1 MSCRA
6 TNLPSE
12 SEPAPHRAEAA
23 AAENAANASVMMAA
37 ASEVP
42 ARCRGRPQFG
52 SEVAFQIDRVVF
64 AWAHLEALAGAFAS
78 VGLTTDY
85 GGIHTNGATHMAT
98 LGFGDGSYLELISV
112 RQPGQQAPV
121 WQHHIATN
129 GGLCAWSVSV
139 GDVHRVS
146 DRLRTLQV
154 PVDGPR
160 SSNRRR
166 PDGET
171 IESEIAFVG
180 AEGMGSLHPFMITD
194 RTPRE
199 NRVRVSE
206 SLDGSGLAGLDS
218 VVLAVPDVVAAAIE
232 FQRVYGAGEPVDID
246 ADAFPG
252 RTVQLHGEP
261 VAITSPASAGDW
273 VARRIATYGPTPCAC
288 LIRATDMAA
297 SRDRLP
303 LTEPARFGDREV
315 AWIDSEKLRPLRIGV
330 VPE

>member
-1 MSCRA
+1 MPAQPREA
-6 TNLPSE
+6 SE
-12 SEPAPHRAEAA
+12 S
-23 AAENAANASVMMAA
+23 
-37 ASEVP
+37 
-42 ARCRGRPQFG
+42 G

-98 LGFGDGSYLELISV
+98 LGFGDGTYLELISV

-129 GGLCAWSVSV
+129 GGICAWSVSV
-139 GDVHRVS
+139 GDVHRIS
-146 DRLRTLQV
+146 DRLRTLGM

-160 SSNRRR
+160 SSSRRR
-166 PDGET
+166 PDGEQ
-171 IESEIAFVG
+171 IESELAFVG

-199 NRVRVSE
+199 NRVRVAASI
-206 SLDGSGLAGLDS
+206 DGSGLAGLDS
-218 VVLAVPDVVAAAIE
+218 VVLAVPDVETAAIE

-261 VAITSPASAGDW
+261 VAITSPATDDDW
-273 VARRIATYGPTPCAC
+273 VAKRLGTYGPTPCAC
-288 LIRATDMAA
+288 LVRSTNMAT
-297 SRDRLP
+297 SRGRLP
-303 LTEPARFGDREV
+303 LSEPTRFGDRDV
-315 AWIDSEKLRPLRIGV
+315 VWIDSEALRPLRIGV
-330 VPE
+330 VRE

>member
-1 MSCRA
+1 
-6 TNLPSE
+6 
-12 SEPAPHRAEAA
+12 
-23 AAENAANASVMMAA
+23 MMAVD
-37 ASEVP
+37 SEFP
-42 ARCRGRPQFG
+42 ARRRGRPQFG
-52 SEVAFQIDRVVF
+52 GEVAFQIDRVVF
-64 AWAHLEALAGAFAS
+64 AWAHLEALASAFAS
-78 VGLTTDY
+78 VSLTTDY
-85 GGIHTNGATHMAT
+85 GGIHTHGATHMAT
-98 LGFGDGSYLELISV
+98 LGFGDGTYLELISV

-146 DRLRTLQV
+146 DRLRALAM

-160 SSNRRR
+160 ASSRRR

-199 NRVRVSE
+199 NRVRVATSI
-206 SLDGSGLAGLDS
+206 SGSGLAGLDS
-218 VVLAVPDVVAAAIE
+218 VVLAVPDVEAAAIE

-252 RTVQLHGEP
+252 RTVLLHGEP
-261 VAITSPASAGDW
+261 LAITSPASPGDW
-273 VARRIATYGPTPCAC
+273 VARRIAAYGPTPCAC
-288 LIRATDMAA
+288 LVRSTDMAA

-303 LTEPARFGDREV
+303 LTEPVRFGDRNV

-330 VPE
+330 VPD

>member
-1 MSCRA
+1 MKR
-6 TNLPSE
+6 
-12 SEPAPHRAEAA
+12 R
-23 AAENAANASVMMAA
+23 
-37 ASEVP
+37 
-42 ARCRGRPQFG
+42 RRPEFG

-98 LGFGDGSYLELISV
+98 LGFADGSYLELISV

-129 GGLCAWSVSV
+129 GGICAWSVSV
-139 GDVHRVS
+139 GDVHKIS
-146 DRLRTLQV
+146 DRLRTLGM

-160 SSNRRR
+160 SSSRRR

-199 NRVRVSE
+199 NRVRISSSV
-206 SLDGSGLAGLDS
+206 DGSGLAGLDS
-218 VVLAVPDVVAAAIE
+218 VVLAAPDVEAAAIE

-246 ADAFPG
+246 TDAFPG

-261 VAITSPASAGDW
+261 VAITSPATADDW
-273 VARRIATYGPTPCAC
+273 VARRLRTYGPTPCAC
-288 LIRATDMAA
+288 LLRSTDMAA
-297 SRDRLP
+297 SHDRLP
-303 LTEPARFGDREV
+303 LTRPARLDDREV
-315 AWIDSEKLRPLRIGV
+315 AWLESEKLRPLRIGV

>member
-1 MSCRA
+1 
-6 TNLPSE
+6 
-12 SEPAPHRAEAA
+12 
-23 AAENAANASVMMAA
+23 MA
-37 ASEVP
+37 
-42 ARCRGRPQFG
+42 FH
-52 SEVAFQIDRVVF
+52 IDRVVF

-98 LGFGDGSYLELISV
+98 LGFTDGSYLELISV

-139 GDVHRVS
+139 GDVHKIS
-146 DRLRTLQV
+146 DRLRALGM

-160 SSNRRR
+160 SSSRRR

-171 IESEIAFVG
+171 IEAEIAFVG

-199 NRVRVSE
+199 NRVRIS
-206 SLDGSGLAGLDS
+206 SSINGSGLSGLGS
-218 VVLAVPDVVAAAIE
+218 VVLAAPDVEVAAIE

-246 ADAFPG
+246 TDAFPG

-261 VAITSPASAGDW
+261 VAITSPASADDW
-273 VARRIATYGPTPCAC
+273 VARRIRAYGPTPCAC
-288 LIRATDMAA
+288 LVRSTNMAA
-297 SRDRLP
+297 SHDRLP
-303 LTEPARFGDREV
+303 LTEPARFGEHEV
-315 AWIDSEKLRPLRIGV
+315 AWIESEKLRPLCIGV

>member
-1 MSCRA
+1 MQPREA
-6 TNLPSE
+6 LE
-12 SEPAPHRAEAA
+12 S
-23 AAENAANASVMMAA
+23 
-37 ASEVP
+37 
-42 ARCRGRPQFG
+42 G

-78 VGLTTDY
+78 AGLTTDY

-129 GGLCAWSVSV
+129 GGICAWSVSV
-139 GDVHRVS
+139 GDVHRIS
-146 DRLRTLQV
+146 DRLRALGM

-160 SSNRRR
+160 SSSRRR
-166 PDGET
+166 PDGEK

-199 NRVRVSE
+199 NRVRLSDSV
-206 SLDGSGLAGLDS
+206 DGSGLAGLHS
-218 VVLAVPDVVAAAIE
+218 VVLAAPDAEAAAIE
-232 FQRVYGAGEPVDID
+232 LQRVYGAGEPVDID
-246 ADAFPG
+246 AGAFPG

-261 VAITSPASAGDW
+261 VAITSPATDDDW
-273 VARRIATYGPTPCAC
+273 VAKRLRTYGPTPCAC
-288 LIRATDMAA
+288 LVRSTNVAA
-297 SRDRLP
+297 SHRRLP
-303 LTEPARFGDREV
+303 LSEPTRFGDRDV
-315 AWIDSEKLRPLRIGV
+315 AWISSETLQPLRIGV
-330 VPE
+330 VAE

>member
-1 MSCRA
+1 M
-6 TNLPSE
+6 
-12 SEPAPHRAEAA
+12 
-23 AAENAANASVMMAA
+23 
-37 ASEVP
+37 
-42 ARCRGRPQFG
+42 
-52 SEVAFQIDRVVF
+52 AFQIDRVVF

-78 VGLTTDY
+78 VGLATDY

-98 LGFGDGSYLELISV
+98 LGFADGSYLELISV

-139 GDVHRVS
+139 GDVHKIS
-146 DRLRTLQV
+146 GRLKTLGM

-160 SSNRRR
+160 SSTRRR

-199 NRVRVSE
+199 NRVRFSK
-206 SLDGSGLAGLDS
+206 SIDGSGLTGLDS
-218 VVLAVPDVVAAAIE
+218 VVLAAPDVEAAAIE

-246 ADAFPG
+246 TDAFPG

-261 VAITSPASAGDW
+261 VAITSPASDDDW
-273 VARRIATYGPTPCAC
+273 VARRIRTYGPTPCAC
-288 LIRATDMAA
+288 LVRSTNMTA

-303 LTEPARFGDREV
+303 LAMPARFGDRRV
-315 AWIDSEKLRPLRIGV
+315 AWLESEKLRGLRMGV
-330 VPE
+330 VRG

>member
-1 MSCRA
+1 MQRRR
-6 TNLPSE
+6 PSE
-12 SEPAPHRAEAA
+12 
-23 AAENAANASVMMAA
+23 
-37 ASEVP
+37 
-42 ARCRGRPQFG
+42 FG

-78 VGLTTDY
+78 VGLATDY

-121 WQHHIATN
+121 WQRHIATN
-129 GGLCAWSVSV
+129 GGICAWSVAV
-139 GDVHRVS
+139 GDVHRIS
-146 DRLRTLQV
+146 DRLRTLGM

-160 SSNRRR
+160 ASSRRR
-166 PDGET
+166 PDGEA
-171 IESEIAFVG
+171 IESELAFAG

-199 NRVRVSE
+199 NRVRTSE
-206 SLDGSGLAGLDS
+206 SVGGSGLAGLDS
-218 VVLAVPDVVAAAIE
+218 VVLAVPDVETAAIE

-246 ADAFPG
+246 VDALPG
-252 RTVQLHGEP
+252 RTVRLHGEP
-261 VAITSPASAGDW
+261 VAITSPASPDDW
-273 VARRIATYGPTPCAC
+273 VARRLRTYGPTPCAC
-288 LIRATDMAA
+288 LIRSSSMAA

-303 LTEPARFGDREV
+303 LTEPARFGNQEV
-315 AWIDSEKLRPLRIGV
+315 AWIDSETLRSLHIGI

>member
-1 MSCRA
+1 
-6 TNLPSE
+6 
-12 SEPAPHRAEAA
+12 
-23 AAENAANASVMMAA
+23 MMAA
-37 ASEVP
+37 VSGIP

-78 VGLTTDY
+78 VSLTTDY
-85 GGIHTNGATHMAT
+85 GGIHTNGVTHMAT

-146 DRLRTLQV
+146 DRLRALEM

-160 SSNRRR
+160 SSRRRR

-171 IESEIAFVG
+171 IDSEIAFVG

-206 SLDGSGLAGLDS
+206 SIDGSGLAGLDS
-218 VVLAVPDVVAAAIE
+218 VVLAVPDVEAAAIE

-261 VAITSPASAGDW
+261 VAITSPASADDW
-273 VARRIATYGPTPCAC
+273 VSRRIETYGPTPCAC
-288 LIRATDMAA
+288 FIRSTDMAA

-303 LTEPARFGDREV
+303 LTEPVRFGDRKV

>member
-1 MSCRA
+1 M
-6 TNLPSE
+6 
-12 SEPAPHRAEAA
+12 
-23 AAENAANASVMMAA
+23 
-37 ASEVP
+37 P
-42 ARCRGRPQFG
+42 ARSREASKFG

-64 AWAHLEALAGAFAS
+64 AWAHLEALAGAFGS

-129 GGLCAWSVSV
+129 GGICAWSVSV

-146 DRLRTLQV
+146 DRLRALGM

-160 SSNRRR
+160 SSSRRR
-166 PDGET
+166 PDGEK

-199 NRVRVSE
+199 NRVRLS
-206 SLDGSGLAGLDS
+206 DAAGGSGLAGLHS
-218 VVLAVPDVVAAAIE
+218 VVLAAPDVEAAAIE
-232 FQRVYGAGEPVDID
+232 LQRVYGAGEPVDID
-246 ADAFPG
+246 AGAFPG
-252 RTVQLHGEP
+252 RTMQLHGEP
-261 VAITSPASAGDW
+261 VAITSPATEDDW
-273 VARRIATYGPTPCAC
+273 VAKRLRTYGPTPCAC
-288 LIRATDMAA
+288 LVRSTSMAA
-297 SRDRLP
+297 SRRRLP
-303 LTEPARFGDREV
+303 LSEPTPFGDREV
-315 AWIDSEKLRPLRIGV
+315 AWIDSETLRSLRIGI

>member
-1 MSCRA
+1 MPVQPREA
-6 TNLPSE
+6 SE
-12 SEPAPHRAEAA
+12 S
-23 AAENAANASVMMAA
+23 
-37 ASEVP
+37 
-42 ARCRGRPQFG
+42 GD
-52 SEVAFQIDRVVF
+52 EVAFQIDRVVF

-129 GGLCAWSVSV
+129 GGICAWSVSV
-139 GDVHRVS
+139 GDVHRIS
-146 DRLRTLQV
+146 DRLRALGM

-160 SSNRRR
+160 SSSRRR
-166 PDGET
+166 PDGER

-180 AEGMGSLHPFMITD
+180 AEGVGSLHPFMITD

-199 NRVRVSE
+199 NRVRLSDSADE
-206 SLDGSGLAGLDS
+206 SGLAGLHS
-218 VVLAVPDVVAAAIE
+218 VVLAAPDAEAAAIE
-232 FQRVYGAGEPVDID
+232 LQRVYGAGEPVDID
-246 ADAFPG
+246 AGAFPG

-261 VAITSPASAGDW
+261 VAITSPASDGDW
-273 VARRIATYGPTPCAC
+273 VAKRLRTYGPTPCAC
-288 LIRATDMAA
+288 LVRSTSMAA
-297 SRDRLP
+297 SHRRLP
-303 LTEPARFGDREV
+303 LSEPTRFGDRDV
-315 AWIDSEKLRPLRIGV
+315 AWIDSETLCSLRVGI

>member
-1 MSCRA
+1 MQPREA
-6 TNLPSE
+6 LE
-12 SEPAPHRAEAA
+12 S
-23 AAENAANASVMMAA
+23 
-37 ASEVP
+37 
-42 ARCRGRPQFG
+42 G

-129 GGLCAWSVSV
+129 GGICAWSVSV
-139 GDVHRVS
+139 GDVHRIS
-146 DRLRTLQV
+146 DRLRALGM

-160 SSNRRR
+160 SSSRRR
-166 PDGET
+166 PDGEK

-199 NRVRVSE
+199 NRVRLSDSV
-206 SLDGSGLAGLDS
+206 DGSGLAGLHS
-218 VVLAVPDVVAAAIE
+218 VVLAAPDAEAAAIE
-232 FQRVYGAGEPVDID
+232 LQRVYGAGEPVDID
-246 ADAFPG
+246 AGAFPG
-252 RTVQLHGEP
+252 RTVRLHGEP
-261 VAITSPASAGDW
+261 VAITSPASDDDW
-273 VARRIATYGPTPCAC
+273 VAKRLRTYGPTPCAC
-288 LIRATDMAA
+288 LVRSTNVAA
-297 SRDRLP
+297 SRRRLP
-303 LTEPARFGDREV
+303 LSEPTRFGDRDV
-315 AWIDSEKLRPLRIGV
+315 AWISSETLHPLRIGV
-330 VPE
+330 VAE

>member
-1 MSCRA
+1 MPVQPREA
-6 TNLPSE
+6 SE
-12 SEPAPHRAEAA
+12 S
-23 AAENAANASVMMAA
+23 
-37 ASEVP
+37 
-42 ARCRGRPQFG
+42 G

-64 AWAHLEALAGAFAS
+64 AWAHLETLAGAFAS

-129 GGLCAWSVSV
+129 GGICAWSVSV
-139 GDVHRVS
+139 GDVHRIS
-146 DRLRTLQV
+146 DRLRALGM

-160 SSNRRR
+160 SSSRRR

-199 NRVRVSE
+199 NRVRLSD
-206 SLDGSGLAGLDS
+206 SADGSGLAGLHS
-218 VVLAVPDVVAAAIE
+218 VVLAAPDAEAAAIE
-232 FQRVYGAGEPVDID
+232 LQRVYGVGEPVDID
-246 ADAFPG
+246 AGAFPG

-261 VAITSPASAGDW
+261 VAITSPATDDDW
-273 VARRIATYGPTPCAC
+273 VAKLLGTYGPTPCAC
-288 LIRATDMAA
+288 LVRSTSMAA
-297 SRDRLP
+297 SRRRLP
-303 LTEPARFGDREV
+303 LSEPTRFGDRDV
-315 AWIDSEKLRPLRIGV
+315 AWLDSETLRSLRIGV
-330 VPE
+330 VPA

>member
-1 MSCRA
+1 MPEHERSKCFGYDG
-6 TNLPSE
+6 
-12 SEPAPHRAEAA
+12 
-23 AAENAANASVMMAA
+23 SV
-37 ASEVP
+37 SDNP
-42 ARCRGRPQFG
+42 TQRRGRPEFG
-52 SEVAFQIDRVVF
+52 SEVAFQIDRVVL

-85 GGIHTNGATHMAT
+85 GGIHTNGTTHMAT
-98 LGFGDGSYLELISV
+98 LGFADGSYLELISV

-139 GDVHRVS
+139 GDVHKIS
-146 DRLRTLQV
+146 DRLRTLEM

-160 SSNRRR
+160 SSRRRR

-171 IESEIAFVG
+171 IEAEIAFVG

-199 NRVRVSE
+199 NRVRISN
-206 SLDGSGLAGLDS
+206 SINGNGLAGLDS
-218 VVLAVPDVVAAAIE
+218 VVLAAPDVEAAAIE

-246 ADAFPG
+246 TEAFPG

-261 VAITSPASAGDW
+261 VAITSPASADDW
-273 VARRIATYGPTPCAC
+273 VARRIRTYGPTPCAC
-288 LIRATDMAA
+288 LVRSANMAA
-297 SRDRLP
+297 SHERLP
-303 LTEPARFGDREV
+303 LTEPAEFGEREV
-315 AWIDSEKLRPLRIGV
+315 AWLDSETLRPLLVGV

>member
-1 MSCRA
+1 M
-6 TNLPSE
+6 
-12 SEPAPHRAEAA
+12 
-23 AAENAANASVMMAA
+23 
-37 ASEVP
+37 
-42 ARCRGRPQFG
+42 
-52 SEVAFQIDRVVF
+52 AFQIDRVVF

-98 LGFGDGSYLELISV
+98 LGFAGGSYLELISV

-139 GDVHRVS
+139 GDVHKIS
-146 DRLRTLQV
+146 GRLKTLGM

-160 SSNRRR
+160 SSTRRR

-199 NRVRVSE
+199 NRVRVSK
-206 SLDGSGLAGLDS
+206 SIDGSGLAGLDS
-218 VVLAVPDVVAAAIE
+218 VVLAAPDVEAAAIE

-246 ADAFPG
+246 TDAFPG

-261 VAITSPASAGDW
+261 VAITSPASDGDW
-273 VARRIATYGPTPCAC
+273 VDRRIRTYGPTPCAC
-288 LIRATDMAA
+288 LVRSTDMAA
-297 SRDRLP
+297 SHDRLP
-303 LTEPARFGDREV
+303 LTKPVRFGDREV
-315 AWIDSEKLRPLRIGV
+315 AWLGTEKLRPLRIGV

>member
-1 MSCRA
+1 
-6 TNLPSE
+6 
-12 SEPAPHRAEAA
+12 
-23 AAENAANASVMMAA
+23 MAF
-37 ASEVP
+37 
-42 ARCRGRPQFG
+42 R
-52 SEVAFQIDRVVF
+52 IDRVVF

-98 LGFGDGSYLELISV
+98 LGFADGSYLELISV

-139 GDVHRVS
+139 GDVHKIS
-146 DRLRTLQV
+146 GRLTTLGI

-160 SSNRRR
+160 SSIRRR

-199 NRVRVSE
+199 NRVRLSK
-206 SLDGSGLAGLDS
+206 SIDGSGLAGLHS
-218 VVLAVPDVVAAAIE
+218 VVLAAPDVEAAAIE

-246 ADAFPG
+246 TSAFPG

-261 VAITSPASAGDW
+261 VAITSPASHDDW
-273 VARRIATYGPTPCAC
+273 VARRIRTYGPTPCAC
-288 LIRATDMAA
+288 LVRSTDMVA
-297 SRDRLP
+297 SHDQFP
-303 LTEPARFGDREV
+303 LTRPTRFGDREIS
-315 AWIDSEKLRPLRIGV
+315 WLESEKLRPLRIGV
-330 VPE
+330 MPE

>member
-1 MSCRA
+1 M
-6 TNLPSE
+6 
-12 SEPAPHRAEAA
+12 
-23 AAENAANASVMMAA
+23 
-37 ASEVP
+37 P
-42 ARCRGRPQFG
+42 ARSREASKFG

-64 AWAHLEALAGAFAS
+64 AWAHLEALAGAFGS

-129 GGLCAWSVSV
+129 GGICAWSVSV

-146 DRLRTLQV
+146 DRLRALGM

-160 SSNRRR
+160 SSSRRR
-166 PDGET
+166 PDGEK

-199 NRVRVSE
+199 NRVRLS
-206 SLDGSGLAGLDS
+206 DAAGGSGLAGLHS
-218 VVLAVPDVVAAAIE
+218 VVLAAPDVEAAAIE
-232 FQRVYGAGEPVDID
+232 LQRVYGAGEPVDID
-246 ADAFPG
+246 AGAFPG
-252 RTVQLHGEP
+252 RTMQLHGEP
-261 VAITSPASAGDW
+261 VAITSPATEDDW
-273 VARRIATYGPTPCAC
+273 VAKRLRTYGPTPCAC
-288 LIRATDMAA
+288 LVRSTSMAA
-297 SRDRLP
+297 SRRRLP
-303 LTEPARFGDREV
+303 LSEPTRFGDREV
-315 AWIDSEKLRPLRIGV
+315 AWIDSETLRSLRIGV

>member
-1 MSCRA
+1 
-6 TNLPSE
+6 
-12 SEPAPHRAEAA
+12 
-23 AAENAANASVMMAA
+23 MMAA

-160 SSNRRR
+160 SSSRRR

-273 VARRIATYGPTPCAC
+273 VARRITTYGPTPCAC
-288 LIRATDMAA
+288 LIRSTDMAA